1 MSKEFML
8 FDQTINFTDKQ
19 IARAKIHQ
27 RFGSYAD
34 AAEEITKIAYL
45 NRINS
50 YKDLIADNGSIIQI
64 VVNMFFEPTMKFI
77 VENKIYD
84 FSDKDLLSKFNQ
96 ENTISEEMEDL
107 LKPFDEIIQAN
118 ASAQQY
124 REFRKESRG
133 RVVGGGFGFEGA
145 VKGMATAGAMN
156 AAAGIGHSIFNSIGN
171 ALDNAA
177 AQDAM
182 NKIFKDENLI
192 CEYAE
197 IAYQAVIDIE
207 KIVLELF
214 EKKNLAAPAGIMSD
228 GGEAIFENL
237 KKGRIPKQEMPQI
250 FIGLIQEA
258 PYGFRIYDWGRNNFP
273 EYKETLTEM
282 GFLMCHISSKL
293 SSSIK
298 KIEDLTDFD
307 KFVFDRV
314 KDLLGVDY
322 VAQLTAVGHEN
333 ADSTSASQSEGP
345 TLILNEKEKKAAE
358 QKKEKEDSL
367 DMSTLCVFAWVLL
380 ILAGVSAWLFDPAV
394 QAFELITGSSWHTET
409 FTLRGISEKI
419 VMLILFLAAC
429 VSVLIALG
437 VVGNCLAKTFNPR
450 HPTIKRFTGSSIITA
465 VFTVVPILI
474 SLQFDVMNFRGK
486 TVYVLMAFV
495 GLTILATLCGIL
507 QLIVFKCKGVT
518 GDEIESDSAVE
529 ENLVEVPEDIENK
542 DCVDVVLV
550 DCGAR
555 KMDVLKAVRSIANLE
570 LAEARAVVDKS
581 NSVVKANVPKAN
593 AEIIKKDLE
602 GLGARVI
609 LR

>member
-1 MSKEFML
+1 MSKEFTL
-8 FDQTINFTDKQ
+8 FDKTITFTDKQ
-19 IARAKIHQ
+19 IARAEILQ
-27 RFGSYAD
+27 RFGSYAS

-45 NRINS
+45 NKINS
-50 YKDLIADNGSIIQI
+50 YEDLIADNGSIIQI
-64 VVNMFFEPTMKFI
+64 VVNMFFEPTMKYI

-96 ENTISEEMEDL
+96 YNSISDQMEDL
-107 LKPFDEIIQAN
+107 LKPFDEILQAN

-124 REFRKESRG
+124 RELRKESRG
-133 RVVGGGFGFEGA
+133 RVIGGGFGFEGA
-145 VKGMATAGAMN
+145 VKGMAAAGAMN

-171 ALDNAA
+171 ALDNAN

-182 NKIFKDENLI
+182 KKIFKDENLI
-192 CEYAE
+192 REYAG
-197 IAYQAVIDIE
+197 ISFGAIVDIE
-207 KIVLELF
+207 LIVLKLF
-214 EKKNLAAPAGIMSD
+214 EQKNLIAPDGVTSD
-228 GGEAIFENL
+228 SDKALFENL
-237 KKGRIPKQEMPQI
+237 KKGRIPEQEIPQI
-250 FIGLIQEA
+250 FLGLIQKD
-258 PYGFRIYDWGRNNFP
+258 PYSLKIYDWGHDKFP
-273 EYKETLTEM
+273 EYKDTLIEM
-282 GFLMCHISSKL
+282 GCLMCYIPDEL

-298 KIEDLTDFD
+298 KVEDLTDFD
-307 KFVFDRV
+307 RFVFDRV
-314 KDLLGVDY
+314 KDLLGIDY
-322 VAQLTAVGHEN
+322 VAQLTAIGHEN
-333 ADSTSASQSEGP
+333 ADNASAGQSEKP
-345 TLILNEKEKKAAE
+345 SLILNEKEKKVAE
-358 QKKEKEDSL
+358 QKKEKENSL
-367 DMSTLCVFAWVLL
+367 DMSTLCAFAWVLL
-380 ILAGVSAWLFDPAV
+380 ILAGISAWLFDPAV

-429 VSVLIALG
+429 GSVLIALG

-450 HPTIKRFTGSSIITA
+450 HPTIKRFTGGSIITA

-518 GDEIESDSAVE
+518 DDEIESDSPVE
-529 ENLVEVPEDIENK
+529 EKLVEVPEDIENK

>member
-1 MSKEFML
+1 
-8 FDQTINFTDKQ
+8 
-19 IARAKIHQ
+19 
-27 RFGSYAD
+27 
-34 AAEEITKIAYL
+34 
-45 NRINS
+45 
-50 YKDLIADNGSIIQI
+50 
-64 VVNMFFEPTMKFI
+64 
-77 VENKIYD
+77 
-84 FSDKDLLSKFNQ
+84 
-96 ENTISEEMEDL
+96 
-107 LKPFDEIIQAN
+107 
-118 ASAQQY
+118 
-124 REFRKESRG
+124 
-133 RVVGGGFGFEGA
+133 
-145 VKGMATAGAMN
+145 
-156 AAAGIGHSIFNSIGN
+156 
-171 ALDNAA
+171 
-177 AQDAM
+177 
-182 NKIFKDENLI
+182 
-192 CEYAE
+192 
-197 IAYQAVIDIE
+197 
-207 KIVLELF
+207 
-214 EKKNLAAPAGIMSD
+214 
-228 GGEAIFENL
+228 
-237 KKGRIPKQEMPQI
+237 
-250 FIGLIQEA
+250 
-258 PYGFRIYDWGRNNFP
+258 
-273 EYKETLTEM
+273 
-282 GFLMCHISSKL
+282 MCYVPNEL
-293 SSSIK
+293 SSSK
-298 KIEDLTDFD
+298 KIEDLTVFD

-314 KDLLGVDY
+314 KDLLGIDY
-322 VAQLTAVGHEN
+322 VAQLTAIGHEKADN
-333 ADSTSASQSEGP
+333 ASAGQSEKP
-345 TLILNEKEKKAAE
+345 SLILNEKEKKVAE
-358 QKKEKEDSL
+358 QKKEKENSL
-367 DMSTLCVFAWVLL
+367 DMGVLCAFAWVLL

-394 QAFELITGSSWHTET
+394 QAFELITGSSWHSET

-437 VVGNCLAKTFNPR
+437 VVGNCLQKTFNPR

-518 GDEIESDSAVE
+518 GDEIESDSPVE

>member
-8 FDQTINFTDKQ
+8 FDQTITFTDKQ

-77 VENKIYD
+77 MENKIYD

-237 KKGRIPKQEMPQI
+237 QKGRIPKQEMPQI

-450 HPTIKRFTGSSIITA
+450 HPTIKRFTGSSTITA

-529 ENLVEVPEDIENK
+529 ENLVEVPEDIEKK

>member
-1 MSKEFML
+1 MSKEFKL
-8 FDQTINFTDKQ
+8 FDKTITFTDKQ
-19 IARAKIHQ
+19 IARANIIQ
-27 RFGSYAD
+27 RFGFFAD

-45 NRINS
+45 NKINS
-50 YKDLIADNGSIIQI
+50 YEDLIADNGSIIQI

-77 VENKIYD
+77 VDNKIYD

-96 ENTISEEMEDL
+96 YNSISEDMEEL
-107 LKPFDEIIQAN
+107 LKPFDEILQAN

-124 REFRKESRG
+124 RELRKESRG
-133 RVVGGGFGFEGA
+133 RVIGGGFGFEGA
-145 VKGMATAGAMN
+145 VKGMAAAGAMN

-171 ALDNAA
+171 ALDNASA
-177 AQDAM
+177 KDAM
-182 NKIFKDENLI
+182 KKIFQDESLI
-192 CEYAE
+192 RKYVR
-197 IAYQAVIDIE
+197 IAFEAVTDISV
-207 KIVLELF
+207 IVLDLF
-214 EKKNLAAPAGIMSD
+214 EKRNLIASNCVMSD
-228 GGEAIFENL
+228 ENNALFENL
-237 KKGRIPKQEMPQI
+237 KKGRIPKSDVPQI
-250 FIGLIQEA
+250 FLGLIQKT
-258 PYGFRIYDWGRNNFP
+258 PYLCKYYDWGVEYFP
-273 EYKETLTEM
+273 EYEETLIEM
-282 GFLMCHISSKL
+282 ACLMCYVPNEL
-293 SSSIK
+293 SSSK
-298 KIEDLTDFD
+298 KIEDLTVFD

-314 KDLLGVDY
+314 KDLLGIDY
-322 VAQLTAVGHEN
+322 VAQLTAIGHEN
-333 ADSTSASQSEGP
+333 ADNASAGQSEKP
-345 TLILNEKEKKAAE
+345 SLILNEKEKKVAE
-358 QKKEKEDSL
+358 QKKEKDNSL
-367 DMSTLCVFAWVLL
+367 DMGVLCGIAWFIF
-380 ILAGVSAWLFDPAV
+380 ILAAISAWLFEPAI
-394 QAFELITGSSWHTET
+394 QAFESITSSSWHSET
-409 FTLRGISEKI
+409 FTFRGISEKI
-419 VMLILFLAAC
+419 VMLIMFLTAC
-429 VSVLIALG
+429 GSVLIALG

-518 GDEIESDSAVE
+518 GDEIESDSPVE

-602 GLGARVI
+602 GLGARII

>member
-1 MSKEFML
+1 MSKEFTL
-8 FDQTINFTDKQ
+8 FDKTITFTDKQ
-19 IARAKIHQ
+19 IARAKIIQ
-27 RFGSYAD
+27 RFGFFAD

-45 NRINS
+45 NKINS
-50 YKDLIADNGSIIQI
+50 YEDLIADNGSIIQI

-77 VENKIYD
+77 VDNKIYD

-96 ENTISEEMEDL
+96 YNSISEDMEEL
-107 LKPFDEIIQAN
+107 LKPFDEILQAN

-124 REFRKESRG
+124 RELRKESRG
-133 RVVGGGFGFEGA
+133 RVIGGGFGFEGA
-145 VKGMATAGAMN
+145 VKGMAAAGAMN

-171 ALDNAA
+171 ALDNASA
-177 AQDAM
+177 KDAM
-182 NKIFKDENLI
+182 KKIFQDESLI
-192 CEYAE
+192 RKYVR
-197 IAYQAVIDIE
+197 IAFEAVTDISV
-207 KIVLELF
+207 IVLDLF
-214 EKKNLAAPAGIMSD
+214 EKRNLIAPNCVMSD
-228 GGEAIFENL
+228 ENNALFENL
-237 KKGRIPKQEMPQI
+237 KKGRIPKSDIPQI
-250 FIGLIQEA
+250 FLGLIQKT
-258 PYGFRIYDWGRNNFP
+258 PYLYKYYDWGVEYFP
-273 EYKETLTEM
+273 EYEETLIEM
-282 GFLMCHISSKL
+282 ACLMCYVPNEL
-293 SSSIK
+293 SSSK
-298 KIEDLTDFD
+298 KIEDLTVFD

-314 KDLLGVDY
+314 KDLLGIDY
-322 VAQLTAVGHEN
+322 VAQLTAIGHEN
-333 ADSTSASQSEGP
+333 ADNASAGQSEKP
-345 TLILNEKEKKAAE
+345 SLILNEKEKKVAE
-358 QKKEKEDSL
+358 QKKEKENSL
-367 DMSTLCVFAWVLL
+367 DMSTLCAFAWVLL
-380 ILAGVSAWLFDPAV
+380 ILAGVSAWLFDLAV

-429 VSVLIALG
+429 GSVLVALG

-518 GDEIESDSAVE
+518 GDEIESDSPVE

>member
-1 MSKEFML
+1 MSKEFTL
-8 FDQTINFTDKQ
+8 FDKTITFTDKQ
-19 IARAKIHQ
+19 IARANIIR
-27 RFGSYAD
+27 RFGFFAD

-45 NRINS
+45 NKINS
-50 YKDLIADNGSIIQI
+50 YEDLIADNGSIIQI

-77 VENKIYD
+77 VDNKIYD

-96 ENTISEEMEDL
+96 YNSISEDMEEL
-107 LKPFDEIIQAN
+107 LKPFDEILQAN

-124 REFRKESRG
+124 RELRKESRG
-133 RVVGGGFGFEGA
+133 RVIGGGFGFEGA
-145 VKGMATAGAMN
+145 VKGMAAAGAMN

-171 ALDNAA
+171 ALDNASA
-177 AQDAM
+177 KDAM
-182 NKIFKDENLI
+182 KKIFQDESLI
-192 CEYAE
+192 RKYVR
-197 IAYQAVIDIE
+197 IAFEAVTDISV
-207 KIVLELF
+207 IVLDLF
-214 EKKNLAAPAGIMSD
+214 EKRNLIAPNCVMSD
-228 GGEAIFENL
+228 ENNALFENL
-237 KKGRIPKQEMPQI
+237 KKGRIPKSDIPQI
-250 FIGLIQEA
+250 FLGLIQKT
-258 PYGFRIYDWGRNNFP
+258 PYLYKYYDWGVEYFP
-273 EYKETLTEM
+273 EYEETLIEM
-282 GFLMCHISSKL
+282 ACLMCYVPNEL
-293 SSSIK
+293 SSSK
-298 KIEDLTDFD
+298 KIEDLTVFD

-314 KDLLGVDY
+314 KDLLGIDY
-322 VAQLTAVGHEN
+322 VAQLTAIGHEKADN
-333 ADSTSASQSEGP
+333 ASAGQSEKP
-345 TLILNEKEKKAAE
+345 SLILNEKEKKVAE
-358 QKKEKEDSL
+358 QKKEKENSL
-367 DMSTLCVFAWVLL
+367 DMGVLCAFAWVLL

-394 QAFELITGSSWHTET
+394 QAFELITGSSWHSET

-429 VSVLIALG
+429 GSVLVALG
-437 VVGNCLAKTFNPR
+437 VVGNCLTKTFNPR

>member
-1 MSKEFML
+1 MSKEFTL
-8 FDQTINFTDKQ
+8 FDKTITFTDKQ
-19 IARAKIHQ
+19 IARANIIR
-27 RFGSYAD
+27 RFGFFAD

-45 NRINS
+45 NKINS
-50 YKDLIADNGSIIQI
+50 YEDLIADNGSIIQI

-77 VENKIYD
+77 VDNKIYD

-96 ENTISEEMEDL
+96 YNSISEDMEEL
-107 LKPFDEIIQAN
+107 LKPFDEILQAN

-124 REFRKESRG
+124 RELRKESRG
-133 RVVGGGFGFEGA
+133 RVIGGGFGFEGA
-145 VKGMATAGAMN
+145 VKGMAAAGAMN

-171 ALDNAA
+171 ALDNASA
-177 AQDAM
+177 KDAM
-182 NKIFKDENLI
+182 KKIFQDESLI
-192 CEYAE
+192 RKYVR
-197 IAYQAVIDIE
+197 IAFEAVTDISV
-207 KIVLELF
+207 IVLDLF
-214 EKKNLAAPAGIMSD
+214 EKRNLIAPNCVMSD
-228 GGEAIFENL
+228 ENNALFENL
-237 KKGRIPKQEMPQI
+237 KKGRIPKSDIPQI
-250 FIGLIQEA
+250 FLGLIQKT
-258 PYGFRIYDWGRNNFP
+258 PYLYKYYDWGVEYFP
-273 EYKETLTEM
+273 EYEETLIEM
-282 GFLMCHISSKL
+282 ACLMCYVPNEL
-293 SSSIK
+293 SSSK
-298 KIEDLTDFD
+298 KIEDLTVFD

-314 KDLLGVDY
+314 KDLLGIDY
-322 VAQLTAVGHEN
+322 VAQLTAIGHEKADN
-333 ADSTSASQSEGP
+333 ASAGQSEKP
-345 TLILNEKEKKAAE
+345 SLILNEKEKKVAE
-358 QKKEKEDSL
+358 QKKEKENSL
-367 DMSTLCVFAWVLL
+367 DMGVLCAFAWVLL

-394 QAFELITGSSWHTET
+394 QAFELITGSSWHSET

-437 VVGNCLAKTFNPR
+437 VVGNCLQKTFNPR

-474 SLQFDVMNFRGK
+474 SLQFDVMKFREK
-486 TVYVLMAFV
+486 TAYVLLAFV

-518 GDEIESDSAVE
+518 GDEIESDSPVE

>member
-8 FDQTINFTDKQ
+8 FDQTITFTDKQ

-333 ADSTSASQSEGP
+333 ADSTSASQSERP
-345 TLILNEKEKKAAE
+345 ALILNEKEKKAAE

-529 ENLVEVPEDIENK
+529 ENLVEVPEDIEKK